1 MFYKT
6 LVPIIPFLLCGC
18 MAISPFN
25 GKSQLTSLQSG
36 KSSIDLRICLEHAFS
51 KQGYSLERQSTY
63 GINDPQQLYYVYP
76 AGAAKTDENVQV
88 EITTTDHGEQ
98 QNSKMKNSRSSGVVI
113 AKENAPL
120 GTFMATIKQCED
132 KFHVVY

>member
-1 MFYKT
+1 
-6 LVPIIPFLLCGC
+6 
-18 MAISPFN
+18 
-25 GKSQLTSLQSG
+25 
-36 KSSIDLRICLEHAFS
+36 
-51 KQGYSLERQSTY
+51 
-63 GINDPQQLYYVYP
+63 QLYYVYP

-113 AKENAPL
+113 AKENAPV